1 MVDLSNTSI
10 GGRVRTVREER
21 GYTREQLA
29 EYADISSD
37 FLWQVE
43 TGRSSMSVQN
53 LGKIAAALDVTTDY
67 LIYGKTAYTE
77 NAKLN
82 TMIAALP
89 VEIQRYVEKSLTVF
103 VDALRE
109 STKTLVENDN
119 SEKE

>member
-1 MVDLSNTSI
+1 MDISNTSI

-43 TGRSSMSVQN
+43 TGRSSLSVQN

-77 NAKLN
+77 NVKIN

-89 VEIQRYVEKSLTVF
+89 VEIQRYVEKSITVF

-109 STKTLVENDN
+109 STKALAENDN